1 MKIRNF
7 KNLKAILI
15 PTIAV
20 FFLTLFLNCSK
31 NPLKCATGSWAL
43 EISKELEDFTEALQ
57 LYNEDPTVAN
67 CNNYKNAF
75 GDYLNALED
84 LDGCYAGTTDFDDEL
99 KEGRQELSEIDCTE
113 N

>member
-1 MKIRNF
+1 MKM
-7 KNLKAILI
+7 KNLKLFKTILR
-15 PTIAV
+15 TIIGV
-20 FFLTLFLNCSK
+20 CVLTLFVNCSK

-84 LDGCYAGTTDFDDEL
+84 LDGCYAGATDFDDEL
-99 KEGRQELSEIDCTE
+99 KEGRQEISEIDCTE